1 LTIILYK
8 IQKTYSM
15 KRFILV
21 FVILIAGFGL
31 KAVPDEGMWLL
42 PLIEK
47 LNIGKMT
54 ELGLKLSAEDIY
66 SLNKASIKDAIV
78 IFGGGC
84 TGEIVSSQGLILT
97 NHHCGYGQIQAHSTV
112 EHDYLKNGYWAMTK
126 EEELPNPGLAVTF
139 LISIEDVTGQVLASV
154 KTGMSEQERSSA
166 INEARS
172 TIEKKVAE
180 GTNYRV
186 QIADFYGGN
195 NYYLLVY
202 ERYTDVRFV
211 GAPPSSIGKFGSDTD
226 NWEWPRHTG
235 DFSVFRVYSGPDG
248 KPAPYSKDNVPLKP
262 KYWLPVSIKDL
273 NKGDFAMI
281 LGYPG
286 RTQRYATSYEVDAI
300 QKITNPNRIKIR
312 GIKQEIWMSDMVT
325 SEKINIQYSSKYFG
339 SSNYWKYSIGQ
350 NTQLKNLNVV
360 AKKQQIE
367 NQFNT
372 WVAADAERK
381 AKYGE
386 ALNMIRS
393 SVDGR
398 AEYANAQQYI
408 SECFNQ
414 GCEILNLNMVASM
427 LTDALKSGDKNQLT
441 NITSNLKNRINS
453 FYKDYN
459 PPTDQKTMKAMLK
472 LYRNDIP
479 VKFHPDFYVNII
491 DKKFKGNID
500 KYVDD
505 LFARSIFASETKLN
519 AFLEK
524 PVLKTLENDPVC
536 LAANSISKVSSEVAK
551 NLSLFDG
558 NLTTGRRLWIAALR
572 EMIPDKTLY
581 PDANSTMRLT
591 YGTVQDYD
599 PKDAVTYKYYTTL
612 QGVVDKYKPG
622 DYEFDLP
629 QRLIDLNNKKEFGKY
644 ASPKGYMPV
653 CFLTTN
659 DITGGNSGSP
669 VMNGDGQLIGL
680 AFDGNWEA
688 MSMDLAFEPELQRT
702 IVVDIRYVLWIM
714 DIYAGAGHLVKEMTI
729 VE

>member
-1 LTIILYK
+1 MKKIISL
-8 IQKTYSM
+8 
-15 KRFILV
+15 FIIIVASL
-21 FVILIAGFGL
+21 GL
-31 KAVPDEGMWLL
+31 KANPPDEGMWVL

-84 TGEIVSSQGLILT
+84 TGEIVSSQGLLLT
-97 NHHCGYGQIQAHSTV
+97 NHHCGYGQIQAHSSV
-112 EHDYLKNGYWAMTK
+112 EHDYLKDGYWAMTK
-126 EEELPNPGLAVTF
+126 EEELPNPGLSVTF
-139 LISIEDVTGQVLASV
+139 LVSIEDVTDQVLANV
-154 KTGMSEQERSSA
+154 KAGMSEQERSSA
-166 INEARS
+166 INEIRS
-172 TIEKKVAE
+172 SIETKAAG
-180 GTNYRV
+180 GTGYRATV
-186 QIADFYGGN
+186 SSFYGGN
-195 NYYLLVY
+195 YFYLLVY

-211 GAPPSSIGKFGSDTD
+211 GAPPSSIGKFGFDTD

-248 KPAPYSKDNVPLKP
+248 KPAPFSTENIPLKP

-273 NKGDFAMI
+273 NKGDYAMI

-286 RTQRYATSYEVDAI
+286 RTQRYATSFEVDEI
-300 QKITNPNRIKIR
+300 LKITNPNRIKIR
-312 GIKQEIWMSDMVT
+312 GTRQEILMADMQADQKV
-325 SEKINIQYSSKYFG
+325 NIQYASKYSG

-350 NTQLKNLNVV
+350 NNQLKALNVP

-372 WVAADAERK
+372 WVAADPDRK

-386 ALNMIRS
+386 ALNMIRTS
-393 SVDGR
+393 IEGR
-398 AEYANAQQYI
+398 SEFQNAQQYI

-414 GCEILNLNMVASM
+414 GCEILSLNMVASS
-427 LTDALKSGDKNQLT
+427 LINVLKDGDTGKITDLT
-441 NITSNLKNRINS
+441 NRMKNFIGS

-459 PPTDQKTMKAMLK
+459 PPTDKKAMKAMLK
-472 LYRNDIP
+472 LYRADVP
-479 VKFHPDFYVNII
+479 VKFHPDFYVNIV
-491 DKKFKGNID
+491 DKKFKGSID
-500 KYVDD
+500 RYVDD
-505 LFARSIFASETKLN
+505 LFARSVFASETKLS
-519 AFLEK
+519 AFLNK
-524 PVLKTLENDPVC
+524 PVLKILENDPVY
-536 LAANSISKVSSEVAK
+536 LAASSISKVSSEVSK
-551 NLSLFDG
+551 NLSQFDA

-572 EMIPDKTLY
+572 EMTPDKTLY

-591 YGTVQDYD
+591 YGTIQDYD

-622 DYEFDLP
+622 DYEFDVP
-629 QRLIDLNNKKEFGKY
+629 QRLIDLNNKKEFGRY
-644 ASPKGYMPV
+644 ASPKGFMPV

-669 VMNGDGQLIGL
+669 VMNGNGELIGL

-688 MSMDLAFEPELQRT
+688 MSGDIAYETELQRT
-702 IVVDIRYVLWIM
+702 IAVDIRYVLWIM
-714 DIYAGAGHLVKEMTI
+714 DVYAGAGHLVNEMTI
-729 VE
+729 VK